1 MPTYDYE
8 CPACGTFE
16 HFQSIKDAPLTK
28 CPKCKKRKVHRLI
41 STGGGIIFK
50 GSGFWETDYNR
61 SSDYQKK
68 AKEET
73 SSTTKPAETPKTEKM
88 PVATAKSETKPE
100 TKAETPKPPPKAS
113 KKD

>member
-68 AKEET
+68 TKEET
-73 SSTTKPAETPKTEKM
+73 GTTTKPAETPKTETT
-88 PVATAKSETKPE
+88 PAATKSETKSE
-100 TKAETPKPPPKAS
+100 TKAETPKPPSKPS